1 MSHTSPDTRTFE
13 ERTEQ
18 ALADVE
24 LRKTLRSV
32 TGVIQNLRQAGL
44 ARLPDADAWRDHAR
58 RIRAHTLARLDGYLD
73 QFVTA
78 VESKGGHAFYAHT
91 AADAVAYVRDLA
103 VRNDVRLIVKGK
115 SMVTEE
121 IELNH
126 HLEGAGIRVVETDLG
141 EYIVQLDND
150 RPSHIVMPIIHKNRQ
165 QVAALFRRKLGASE
179 ADVADVGAMTQLAR
193 RVLREEFINADLGIS
208 GVNFAV
214 AETGSITTC
223 TNEGNGRLCTTMP
236 RIHIAMMG
244 IERIV
249 PTVHDLAV
257 MLQVLA
263 RSATGQNL
271 TVYTNVVNGPRP
283 ARGDAAEGDGPDEF
297 HVVMVDNGR
306 SRVLGSEQAEIL
318 YCIRCGACL
327 NACPVFQQIGGHAY
341 GSVYPGPVG
350 AVLTPALEGI
360 KAFHDLPHASSLC
373 GACRDV
379 CPVRIDIPRML
390 LSLRA
395 KGVEEG
401 ESPKWVARGIHAL
414 RWVGTRPR
422 VFEWAGSLAAR
433 ASRMIASGGWIR
445 RLPGHLSAWT
455 RARDFPA
462 PSLTSFQERWRQRK
476 RTGPQ

>member
-208 GVNFAV
+208 GVNFA
-214 AETGSITTC
+214 
-223 TNEGNGRLCTTMP
+223 
-236 RIHIAMMG
+236 
-244 IERIV
+244 
-249 PTVHDLAV
+249 
-257 MLQVLA
+257 
-263 RSATGQNL
+263 
-271 TVYTNVVNGPRP
+271 
-283 ARGDAAEGDGPDEF
+283 
-297 HVVMVDNGR
+297 
-306 SRVLGSEQAEIL
+306 
-318 YCIRCGACL
+318 
-327 NACPVFQQIGGHAY
+327 
-341 GSVYPGPVG
+341 
-350 AVLTPALEGI
+350 
-360 KAFHDLPHASSLC
+360 
-373 GACRDV
+373 
-379 CPVRIDIPRML
+379 
-390 LSLRA
+390 
-395 KGVEEG
+395 
-401 ESPKWVARGIHAL
+401 
-414 RWVGTRPR
+414 
-422 VFEWAGSLAAR
+422 
-433 ASRMIASGGWIR
+433 
-445 RLPGHLSAWT
+445 
-455 RARDFPA
+455 
-462 PSLTSFQERWRQRK
+462 
-476 RTGPQ
+476 